1 MSKPA
6 AGRTRHHV
14 SSPLVEEPPATVPSS
29 SNGSRVVS
37 TVNRTPRG
45 TKPPFEPKGESAT
58 STIAATPE
66 RSNIRASSELERMT
80 HVNFS
85 SPQSFSAI
93 QPAGPTETNP
103 SCPLSAA
110 PSSTWVASIRAAA
123 KLRIEQEE
131 DEFRAIEESIMVEI
145 SRLENLLAEQKATL
159 TMARE
164 KKIRNIEKAREII
177 EAKDETLLEAR
188 EPIGPTSV
196 FNDTLAMSSE
206 PKSALAFSISSIPP
220 ELLLPILALVGMKWT
235 PLRLVCKQWNS
246 IIINNGHFW
255 NDIVLTSRPNSADPA
270 VYGYEP
276 WQPHQQ
282 LCRSLSTAEE
292 ALKRSK
298 SAPLSITIDFI
309 DFAGKPPDIDEFGET
324 SFNAGPQRIQKRRDA
339 IKLVGKAMSRIR
351 TLSVFATGGIHD
363 DTVGDYFK
371 PEQAV
376 VLEKLYIKGRMY
388 DSSADDMQF
397 SQLIFAANLRTLRFL
412 DRPTDNLG
420 CSALV
425 NWSGMVD
432 ISVGRLFV
440 DWKGLVTPLTLPNLR
455 ILRLGGW
462 PLDTLQ
468 NLRTPRLD
476 SLVIHDLTH
485 PFRPDSSLFSPV
497 EVLSVTSLHLW
508 HNFSILDM
516 LNIPTVTHIELQSNC
531 GNKQEVDNK
540 WIATIFKGAETRFPS
555 LTSLILCTC
564 ASTGSIGKGL
574 AHLPHLVDLCVD
586 AKHKKLAA
594 VFWNDLVRTVKGKE
608 RTKTPKVLPN
618 LKRLHVQLYHPTTSA
633 VQELATK
640 VKVARGLAGQPLDV
654 LIVKW
659 KDGGAS
665 TLVGEG
671 REEVCTA
678 TFPQQRSVEILW
690 WFKR

>member
-14 SSPLVEEPPATVPSS
+14 SSPLVEEPPATAPSS
-29 SNGSRVVS
+29 SNGSRVAP
-37 TVNRTPRG
+37 TVKRTPQV
-45 TKPPFEPKGESAT
+45 TKSPFESMGESAT
-58 STIAATPE
+58 RTRAAMPE
-66 RSNIRASSELERMT
+66 PSDVRASSELERIT
-80 HVNFS
+80 HVNFGG
-85 SPQSFSAI
+85 PQSFSAI
-93 QPAGPTETNP
+93 QPACLTETIP
-103 SCPLSAA
+103 TAPFSAV

-123 KLRIEQEE
+123 EVRIEQEE
-131 DEFRAIEESIMVEI
+131 VEFRAIEESVMVEI
-145 SRLENLLAEQKATL
+145 SRLENLLAEQKAIL

-164 KKIRNIEKAREII
+164 KKARNIEEARGII

-188 EPIGPTSV
+188 EPIGPTSS
-196 FNDTLAMSSE
+196 FDNTLAMSE
-206 PKSALAFSISSIPP
+206 PKVALAYSISSMPP
-220 ELLLPILALVGMKWT
+220 ELLLPILAQVDMEWT
-235 PLRLVCKQWNS
+235 PLRLVCKRWNS

-255 NDIVLTSRPNSADPA
+255 NDIVLTSRPNSANPV

-282 LCRSLSTAEE
+282 LCRSLSAAEE

-298 SAPLSITIDFI
+298 SSPLSITIDFI

-324 SFNAGPQRIQKRRDA
+324 SFNAGPQRMQKRRDA
-339 IKLVGKAMSRIR
+339 VKLVGKAMSRIR

-363 DTVGDYFK
+363 GTVEDYFK

-397 SQLIFAANLRTLRFL
+397 SQLISAANLRTLRFL

-432 ISVGRLFV
+432 VSVGRLFV
-440 DWKGLVTPLTLPNLR
+440 DWKALVTPLTLPNLR

-462 PLDTLQ
+462 SLDTLR

-476 SLVIHDLTH
+476 SLVIHDLTY
-485 PFRPDSSLFSPV
+485 PFRPDSSHFDPV

-508 HNFSILDM
+508 RNFSILDM
-516 LNIPTVTHIELQSNC
+516 LNIPTVTHIELQSDCENR
-531 GNKQEVDNK
+531 QEMDNK
-540 WIATIFKGAETRFPS
+540 WIATVFKGAETRFPN
-555 LTSLILCTC
+555 LTSLILCTY

-574 AHLPHLVDLCVD
+574 AHLPDLVDLCVD

-594 VFWNDLVRTVKGKE
+594 VFWNDFARTVKGKE
-608 RTKTPKVLPN
+608 RTKTPKILPN
-618 LKRLHVQLYHPTTSA
+618 LKRLHVRLYHPATSA
-633 VQELATK
+633 IEELATK
-640 VKVARGLAGQPLDV
+640 VKVARELAGQPLDV
-654 LIVKW
+654 LIVQW
-659 KDGGAS
+659 KDGGAT

-671 REEVCTA
+671 REEVCAA
-678 TFPQQRSVEILW
+678 TFPQQRSVEIL
-690 WFKR
+690 